1 LAFKNIIGGSYMLNS
16 LEIVNLN
23 YPGLFSNLNLKVKK
37 DQFITISGSNNCG
50 KTTLIKIL
58 SRDIETSN
66 SIYIENEEIN
76 SYKIEELSKKI
87 QTVIPLNI
95 RFFENTLEEEIQL
108 LLQEMPKG
116 QEFYNYL
123 IQGLKIKKIL
133 TKDFSTLTKK
143 EIVLSQIALSLLNQ
157 PAMILLDNI
166 DNYLSM
172 KEVEQVFSF
181 LKDYR
186 EKFGLSVIITTIH
199 LEVSLFTDYLYVI
212 DNKNIALEGNP
223 IEVLQNDNVLN
234 KIGLALPF
242 MIDLS
247 VKLRD
252 YDLTSEI
259 ETDIDRMVDILW
271 K

>member
-1 LAFKNIIGGSYMLNS
+1 MSSS
-16 LEIVNLN
+16 LEIINLN
-23 YPGLFSNLNLKVKK
+23 YLNLFSDLNLNIKK
-37 DQFITISGSNNCG
+37 DQFVTISGSNNCG
-50 KTTLIKIL
+50 KTTLIKTINK
-58 SRDIETSN
+58 DIKTSN
-66 SIYIENEEIN
+66 SIYLENEEIN
-76 SYKIEELSKKI
+76 SYKIEDFSKKI

-95 RFFENTLEEEIQL
+95 RFFENTLEEEMQL
-108 LLQEMPKG
+108 LLPEVQKK

-123 IQGLKIKKIL
+123 IQGLKLKRIL
-133 TKDFSTLTKK
+133 TKEFSTLTKK
-143 EIVLSQIALSLLNQ
+143 EIVLSQIALAILNQ
-157 PAMILLDNI
+157 PAIILLDSI
-166 DNYLSM
+166 DNYLSI
-172 KEVEQVFSF
+172 KEIEDIFCF
-181 LKDYR
+181 LADYR
-186 EKFGLSVIITTIH
+186 EKFGLSVIFTTIH

-212 DNKNIALEGNP
+212 DNKKIALEGKP
-223 IEVLQNDNVLN
+223 MDILQNDNILN